1 MKEELSIDII
11 GLAGAC
17 SYALDCIEAELVN
30 IKNKH
35 GKRVAYIS
43 ICMAEYWKIQG
54 DELQDLAMCALLHDN
69 ALTQYI
75 SEELKKDSVIDFK
88 KDLSEKKTHL
98 HCVYGENNITK
109 IPFKTDVS
117 NVILYHHEHADGTG
131 PFQKKW
137 QEIPLFARII
147 HLADTIDIIGNSI
160 ESDSQRWNFIC
171 RYLSK
176 NKDRLY
182 DSECVN
188 AFLKG
193 FSPESFEAL
202 SDGSFESKLWE
213 VIPRKK
219 QVFDWET
226 CKNVADFFA
235 KIVDYKSPFTSR
247 HSIGVAEKAA
257 LFAKYIGFDLINVQ
271 KMYLAGALHDIG
283 KMAIGN
289 EILEKPDKLT
299 DDEFSKMKNHAGYTY
314 LILSEVDD
322 FEEIRDWAAFHH
334 EKLNGKGYPFGKNA
348 SELNEPER
356 IMACIDIYQALTE
369 DRPYKK
375 GLSHEKTCEMLD
387 DMAQKGFVDSDI
399 SKKIRECFGG
409 I

>member
-75 SEELKKDSVIDFK
+75 SEELKKDSVIDLK
-88 KDLSEKKTHL
+88 KDLSEEKTNL
-98 HCVYGENNITK
+98 HCIYGEKNITK
-109 IPFKTDVS
+109 LPFKTDVS

-137 QEIPLFARII
+137 NEIPLFARII
-147 HLADTIDIIGNSI
+147 HLADIIDIIRNSI
-160 ESDSQRWNFIC
+160 DSDDNSWDFMCQ
-171 RYLSK
+171 YLFK
-176 NKDRLY
+176 NKDSLF

-188 AFLKG
+188 AFLHVFTK
-193 FSPESFEAL
+193 ESFMCL
-202 SDGSFESKLWE
+202 SDDSFETKLWE
-213 VIPRKK
+213 AIPREKL
-219 QVFDWET
+219 VFDWEM
-226 CKNVADFFA
+226 CKDVADFFA
-235 KIVDYKSPFTSR
+235 KIVDYKSSFTSR

-257 LFAKYIGFDLINVQ
+257 FFAQYIGYDSINVQ

-283 KMAIGN
+283 KMAVGN
-289 EILEKPDKLT
+289 EILEKPQ
-299 DDEFSKMKNHAGYTY
+299 
-314 LILSEVDD
+314 
-322 FEEIRDWAAFHH
+322 
-334 EKLNGKGYPFGKNA
+334 LN
-348 SELNEPER
+348 
-356 IMACIDIYQALTE
+356 
-369 DRPYKK
+369 
-375 GLSHEKTCEMLD
+375 
-387 DMAQKGFVDSDI
+387 
-399 SKKIRECFGG
+399 
-409 I
+409 